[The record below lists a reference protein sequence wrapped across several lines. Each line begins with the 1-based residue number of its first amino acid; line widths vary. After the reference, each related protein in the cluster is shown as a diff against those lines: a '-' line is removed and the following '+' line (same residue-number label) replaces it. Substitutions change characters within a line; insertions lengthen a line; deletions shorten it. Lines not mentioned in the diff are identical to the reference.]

1 LPQTLYEPI
10 ALRYA
15 TQHGFPCRFS
25 TELLSF
31 DDDPAAEYVAATVR
45 DKITNTVYL
54 FHCKYLFGADG
65 AKSRIVQQLNLP
77 LVKAPGQGTALN
89 ILIKADMSHLM
100 ENRMGNLHYILQP
113 DKEISDVGWIGIVR
127 MVKPWNEWLIIL
139 FYAPHADTTVIPPND
154 VLIKKAQD
162 LIGDDSIDIELLRVD
177 KWTINEVYAEKYREG
192 RV

>member
-1 LPQTLYEPI
+1 M
-10 ALRYA
+10 
-15 TQHGFPCRFS
+15 
-25 TELLSF
+25 
-31 DDDPAAEYVAATVR
+31 DN
-45 DKITNTVYL
+45 ITDAVYL

-89 ILIKADMSHLM
+89 ILIKADMSHLI

-127 MVKPWNEWLIIL
+127 MVKPWNEWLVIL
-139 FYAPHADTTVIPPND
+139 FYAPHANITVIPPND

-162 LIGDDSIDIELLRVD
+162 LIGDDSVDIELLRVD
-177 KWTINEVYAEKYREG
+177 KWTINEVYAEQYSKG